1 MSFYLKELATSMLED
16 WNESFHLTD
25 RLTETGDEMQ
35 AFDTR
40 HKVYKNV
47 EEAAIDG
54 ATMLIDGKIAP
65 LNPLE

>member
-25 RLTETGDEMQ
+25 RLTETSDEMQ

-40 HKVYKNV
+40 HKLYKNF
-47 EEAAIDG
+47 E
-54 ATMLIDGKIAP
+54 
-65 LNPLE
+65 